1 MDESQPFAGIRVIE
15 FGQFVVVPYCAQLL
29 ADGGAIVTKVEP
41 IEGDAVRQLN
51 QILPGETRTFLSRN
65 RGKRSLPLDLRHPDA
80 APIIDALLRDAD
92 VVLTNFRPGLAEQVG
107 LDAATLRA
115 RYPRLIIGAGSAFG
129 RAGPDADRAGMD
141 VVVQAR
147 SGLMVANNRQE
158 EGCPDVG
165 DATPADYMC
174 SMTLAFGISAA
185 LLRRERTGRGG
196 EIHTSLLEAA
206 LALNNTLMVRVE
218 SIDGPV
224 HADARRALDSQRQSG
239 LDYTSIRAQQPSHRH
254 PSMRKL
260 YFRTYHT
267 SDGWLAVG
275 CGSNRLRRLFI
286 DTVGLRDPAFSDE
299 DIDIPDQFYESLRRD
314 VERVMATQTTQH
326 WYQTLDALG
335 VPVSD
340 VKFPVEVFDDPQIV
354 ANDMMHDL
362 DHPHL
367 GTVRLLAAPLTLD
380 EDGFRASK
388 AMQPLASETTAILG
402 ELGFA
407 PDHIDKL
414 VRDGVTRTSPT
425 D

>member
-41 IEGDAVRQLN
+41 LGGDAVRQLN
-51 QILPGETRTFLSRN
+51 QIAPGETRTFFSRN

-80 APIIDALLRDAD
+80 APVIDALLRDAD
-92 VVLTNFRPGLAEQVG
+92 VALMNFRPGLAAQVG
-107 LDAATLRA
+107 LDTATLRA

-129 RAGPDADRAGMD
+129 RFGPDADRAGMD

-147 SGLMVANNRQE
+147 SGLMVANGRQE

-174 SMTLAFGISAA
+174 AMTLAFGITAA
-185 LLRRERTGRGG
+185 LLRRERTGQGG

-206 LALNNTLMVRVE
+206 LALNNTLMVRVD

-224 HADARRALDSQRQSG
+224 HAAARDTLDTQRKAG
-239 LDYTSIRAQQPSHRH
+239 LDYTTIRAQQPSSRH
-254 PSMRKL
+254 PSMRHL

-286 DTVGLRDPAFSDE
+286 DTVGLSDPAFSGE
-299 DIDIPDQFYESLRRD
+299 DVDNPKQFYESLRLD
-314 VERVMATQTTQH
+314 VERVMATQSTQH
-326 WYQTLDALG
+326 WYETLDALG

-340 VKFPVEVFDDPQIV
+340 VKFPVEVLDDPQIV
-354 ANDMMHDL
+354 ANDMAQDL
-362 DHPHL
+362 EHPSL

-380 EDGFRASK
+380 EDGF
-388 AMQPLASETTAILG
+388 QASEAMRPFTSETRTILG

-414 VRDGVTRTSPT
+414 VQDGVTRSTPL

>member
-41 IEGDAVRQLN
+41 LGGDAVRQLN
-51 QILPGETRTFLSRN
+51 QMVPGETRTFLSRN
-65 RGKRSLPLDLRHPDA
+65 RGKRSFPLDLRHPDA
-80 APIIDALLRDAD
+80 APVIDALLRDAD
-92 VVLTNFRPGLAEQVG
+92 VVLMNFRPGLAEQVG
-107 LDAATLRA
+107 LDTATLRT

-129 RAGPDADRAGMD
+129 RSGPDADRAGMD

-158 EGCPDVG
+158 DGCPDVG

-174 SMTLAFGISAA
+174 GMTLAFGISAA
-185 LLRRERTGRGG
+185 LLRRERTGQGG
-196 EIHTSLLEAA
+196 EVHTSLLEAA
-206 LALNNTLMVRVE
+206 LHLNNTLMVRVE
-218 SIDGPV
+218 SIDGPTY
-224 HADARRALDSQRQSG
+224 ADARDTLDNQRRSG
-239 LDYTSIRAQQPSHRH
+239 LDYTTIRAQQPSSRH

-286 DTVGLRDPAFSDE
+286 DTVGLTDPAFGGENVDN
-299 DIDIPDQFYESLRRD
+299 PDQFYESLRLD

-326 WYQTLDALG
+326 WYDTLDALG

-340 VKFPVEVFDDPQIV
+340 VKFPLEMFDDPQVV

-362 DHPHL
+362 DHPDL
-367 GTVRLLAAPLTLD
+367 GTVRLLAAPLALD

-388 AMQPLASETTAILG
+388 AMPPLASETTAILG
-402 ELGFA
+402 DLGFT
-407 PDHIDKL
+407 PDRIDKL
-414 VRDGVTRTSPT
+414 VQDGVTRATPAG
-425 D
+425 